1 MNNINIKTAFFG
13 SSEFSVIV
21 LEELKSNGF
30 LPGLIVTTPDK
41 PKGRKMIISPNEVK
55 VWGQMN
61 NISIISPTSIR
72 TPEFLAEI
80 SNYPLHL
87 TASYGKIIPDS
98 VIQAANKGSIN
109 VHPSLLPKFRG
120 PSPLQST
127 ILNNEKDTGVTLMLI
142 DKEVDHGAIVA
153 QEKITL
159 NKWPISFDELA
170 NITGK
175 IGAKLFLKILPDW
188 LNGQIKPQEQD
199 HSTATF
205 TKKVEKVNGEID
217 LNNDPYKNYLKICA
231 YSDWPKT
238 YFFAEKDDK
247 KIRVI
252 IKEAEFADNQ
262 LIIKRVIPEGK
273 NEMSY
278 QDFQRGLK

>member
-1 MNNINIKTAFFG
+1 MNNQNVKTAFFG

-30 LPGLIVTTPDK
+30 LPDLIVTTPDK

-55 VWGQMN
+55 VWGQAN
-61 NISIISPTSIR
+61 NISIISPASIR

-109 VHPSLLPKFRG
+109 IHPSLLPKFRG

-127 ILNNEKDTGVTLMLI
+127 ILNDEKDTGVTLMLI
-142 DKEVDHGAIVA
+142 DKEIDHGAIVA

-159 NKWPISFDELA
+159 NKWPVSFDELA

-217 LNNDPYKNYLKICA
+217 LNNDQYKNYLKICA

-252 IKEAEFADNQ
+252 IKEADFIDNK
-262 LIIKRVIPEGK
+262 LDIKRVIPEGK